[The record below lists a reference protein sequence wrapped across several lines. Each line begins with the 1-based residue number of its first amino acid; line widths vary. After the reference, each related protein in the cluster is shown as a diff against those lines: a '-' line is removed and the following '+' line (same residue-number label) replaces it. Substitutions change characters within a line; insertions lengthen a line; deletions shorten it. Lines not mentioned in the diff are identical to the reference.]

1 MWPDTP
7 VARLLQ
13 VAVPIVLAPMA
24 GEAST
29 PALAAAVSN
38 GGGLGSLGA
47 AYSSP
52 DAIRQMIRATR
63 VLTDK
68 PFAINLFVTASMTAD
83 PAKVSAARSI
93 LAPWRDRYGVPDD
106 LPPGLSLPD
115 LDAQLQVIIE
125 ERPAVFSYAF
135 GALARD
141 RIAALKQAGIIVVG
155 TATTV
160 PEAMR
165 LEADGVD
172 AIAAQGAEAG
182 AHRGSFLGAFE
193 NSMVGTMALVPAMV
207 DRVKIPVIAAGG
219 IMDGRGIA
227 AALMLGA
234 AGVQLGTAF
243 LACPECGASAAWKK
257 ALLDQR
263 ADSTEVTRAF
273 SGRPAR
279 GIRNRFMAEIGAR
292 QAELPG
298 FPALNSLT
306 RGIRGAAA
314 KAGDAEALS
323 LWSGQGAPLARQL
336 PAAGLLKTLIDE
348 TARRFDEGFQG

>member
-7 VARLLQ
+7 VARLFQ

-29 PALAAAVSN
+29 PELAAAVSN

-63 VLTDK
+63 ALTSK
-68 PFAINLFVTASMTAD
+68 PFAINLFVIDSVTAD
-83 PAKVSAARSI
+83 PTKIAAARAV
-93 LAPWRDRYGVPDD
+93 LEPWRARYGVADD
-106 LPPGLSLPD
+106 VPALTLPD
-115 LDAQLQVIIE
+115 LDAQLQAIIE
-125 ERPAVFSYAF
+125 ARPAGFSFAF
-135 GALARD
+135 GALSRD

-160 PEAMR
+160 PEAIR

-182 AHRGSFLGAFE
+182 AHRGSFLDAFE

-207 DRVKIPVIAAGG
+207 DRVKVPVIAAGG

-243 LACPECGASAAWKK
+243 LPCPECGASEAWKS
-257 ALLDQR
+257 ALLAQN
-263 ADSTEVTRAF
+263 ADATEVTRAF

-323 LWSGQGAPLARQL
+323 LWAGQGAPLARRL
-336 PAAGLLKTLIDE
+336 PAAELLRTLIDE
-348 TARRFDEGFQG
+348 TSKRLDEGFQG

>member
-7 VARLLQ
+7 VARLFQ

-29 PALAAAVSN
+29 PEPAAAVSN

-52 DAIRQMIRATR
+52 DAIRRMIRATR
-63 VLTDK
+63 GLTDK
-68 PFAINLFVTASMTAD
+68 PFAVNLFVTTPEAHD
-83 PAKVSAARSI
+83 PAKVSAARAI

-106 LPPGLSLPD
+106 PPALSLPD
-115 LDAQLQVIIE
+115 LDAQLTVIVE

-135 GALARD
+135 GALSRD

-160 PEAMR
+160 PEAIR
-165 LEADGVD
+165 LEEDGVD

-182 AHRGSFLGAFE
+182 AHRGSFLDAFE

-207 DRVKIPVIAAGG
+207 DRVRVPVIAAGG

-234 AGVQLGTAF
+234 TGVQLGTAF

-257 ALLDQR
+257 TLLDQR
-263 ADSTEVTRAF
+263 ADSTEITRAF

-279 GIRNRFMAEIGAR
+279 GIRNRFMAEIGDR
-292 QAELPG
+292 QRELPA
-298 FPALNSLT
+298 FPVLNSLT

-314 KAGDAEALS
+314 KQGDPEALS
-323 LWSGQGAPLARQL
+323 LWAGQGAPLARQL
-336 PAAGLLKTLIDE
+336 PAAELLRTLIDE
-348 TARRFDEGFQG
+348 TSKRLDEGFQG

>member
-7 VARLLQ
+7 VARLFQ

-63 VLTDK
+63 ALTDK
-68 PFAINLFVTASMTAD
+68 PFAINLFVIDPVTAD
-83 PAKVSAARSI
+83 PAKVTAARAV
-93 LAPWRDRYGVPDD
+93 LEPWRARYGVADD
-106 LPPGLSLPD
+106 VPGLALPD
-115 LDAQLQVIIE
+115 LDVQLQAIIE
-125 ERPAVFSYAF
+125 ERPAGFSFAF
-135 GALARD
+135 GALSPD

-160 PEAMR
+160 PEAIR

-182 AHRGSFLGAFE
+182 AHRGSFLDAFE
-193 NSMVGTMALVPAMV
+193 NSMVGTMALVPAIV
-207 DRVKIPVIAAGG
+207 DRVKVPVIAAGG

-243 LACPECGASAAWKK
+243 LTCPECGASEAWKG
-257 ALLDQR
+257 ALLAQK
-263 ADSTEVTRAF
+263 ADATQVTRAF

-323 LWSGQGAPLARQL
+323 LWAGQGAPLARRL
-336 PAAGLLKTLIDE
+336 PAGELLRTLIDE
-348 TARRFDEGFQG
+348 TSRRLDEGFQG